1 MSGYDA
7 GMSRFTLLAAC
18 LCCVVVLA
26 GVGVGVFF
34 AILASQRKNQ

>member
-1 MSGYDA
+1 MRSYDA
-7 GMSRFTLLAAC
+7 GMMRFSWLVAC

-34 AILASQRKNQ
+34 AIRASQRRNP